1 MEDGL
6 PYCLVVAALKCA
18 PRDKFIGW
26 SDKKRIKRLKYIA
39 NNVRFLILPW
49 VKVKNLALK
58 DFVPEL
64 KEVK

>member
-1 MEDGL
+1 MGC

-18 PRDKFIGW
+18 PRDRFIGW
-26 SDKKRIKRLKYIA
+26 SSEKRKKRLKYIT
-39 NNVRFLILPW
+39 NNVRFLIHAW

>member
-1 MEDGL
+1 MGC

-18 PRDKFIGW
+18 PRDKFIDW
-26 SDKKRIKRLKYIA
+26 SDKKRIKRLKYIT